1 MFKCKTLPKPDC
13 CSTETAVSEPM
24 EAVQTSSS
32 ARENS
37 LYTCAG
43 RFGSGCESGM
53 MTLQLTE

>member
-1 MFKCKTLPKPDC
+1 MFKSYPNPKPEC
-13 CSTETAVSEPM
+13 CSIETAVSEPM

-43 RFGSGCESGM
+43 RFEVVVMSGM
-53 MTLQLTE
+53 MTL